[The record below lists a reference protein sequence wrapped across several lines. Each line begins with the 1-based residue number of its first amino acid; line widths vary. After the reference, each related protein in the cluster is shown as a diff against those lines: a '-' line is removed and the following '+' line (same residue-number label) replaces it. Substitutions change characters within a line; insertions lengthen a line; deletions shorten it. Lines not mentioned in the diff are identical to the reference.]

1 MVFQR
6 MQAKLQLE
14 LLGSF
19 KRTRCGSRGFTL
31 VELMIVVGIVGVLT
45 AAALPLFLQARN
57 AAMAGAIIDNQIGL
71 AKECAVWIASGRI
84 GNQPST
90 KCETSDSSGFSMF
103 EYSWGGFPVSVRLRV
118 VCAVWSRATLAAPT
132 SKFQYPHLVSWIV
145 QLVVQPLE
153 GLIQDCFA

>member
-1 MVFQR
+1 
-6 MQAKLQLE
+6 MQTKLQLE

-45 AAALPLFLQARN
+45 AVALPRYLQSRN
-57 AAMAGAIIDNQIGL
+57 AAMAGAIIAKQIGD

-90 KCETSDSSGFSMF
+90 KCETSDSGFSMF
-103 EYSWGGFPVSVRLRV
+103 EDSWGGLPGFGPVKSGLRCLEQSNAGGTYVKVSVSPSGELN
-118 VCAVWSRATLAAPT
+118 CTISGPT
-132 SKFQYPHLVSWIV
+132 S
-145 QLVVQPLE
+145 
-153 GLIQDCFA
+153 

>member
-1 MVFQR
+1 

-103 EYSWGGFPVSVRLRV
+103 EYSWGGIPGFGPVKSGLRCLEQSNAGGTYVKVSVSSSGELD
-118 VCAVWSRATLAAPT
+118 CTISGPT
-132 SKFQYPHLVSWIV
+132 S
-145 QLVVQPLE
+145 
-153 GLIQDCFA
+153 